1 VPARSPGLSAAV
13 LAYPLEGQMAQ
24 LKLGPRV
31 LVVLDTSMAWSRGV
45 LRGFTDVARRQ
56 AWTLL
61 HYHPYADLGW
71 LVQLWS
77 PVVVVLQWSHFRN
90 VADAL
95 ESCTVVSVNDDC
107 SAEGVASVCLDE
119 RGNGQLAAI
128 HLLSKGFRE
137 LTTFRFN
144 DMAFAVARERGFS
157 ETVRAND
164 ARLVPGWWIEGADPP
179 RFHEDAPAIMSW
191 VERLPTPCGM
201 FTCTDSWARV
211 VARYAQVAGVRIPED
226 VALIGVDNDTV
237 ECELASPPLSSVA
250 VPWRT
255 VGEKAAW
262 LVGRALAGLSI
273 AGQRIVVPPVD
284 VIPRRS
290 TDVTAVDDPVVA
302 RVTSWILEHVSRRLT
317 LQAIARATSCSRQ
330 TLEARFRASVGRTV
344 MQEVRRAR
352 VDVARRL
359 LSTTNL
365 SLPLIARQ
373 CGFTSAAVL
382 HAVFRRETGMPP
394 GAYRQR
400 FRGLHL
406 RDE

>member
-1 VPARSPGLSAAV
+1 
-13 LAYPLEGQMAQ
+13 MAQ
-24 LKLGPRV
+24 PKLGPRV
-31 LVVLDTSMAWSRGV
+31 LIVLDTSMAWSRGV
-45 LRGFTDVARRQ
+45 LAGFTDVARRQ

-61 HYHPYADLGW
+61 HYHAYADLRW

-77 PVVVVLQWSHFRN
+77 PVVVVLQWSLFR
-90 VADAL
+90 ARAHAL
-95 ESCTVVSVNDDC
+95 ESCAVVSVNDDC

-119 RGNGQLAAI
+119 RGIGELAAI
-128 HLLSKGFRE
+128 HLLGKGLRE

-144 DMAFAVARERGFS
+144 DMAFATARERAFH
-157 ETVRAND
+157 ETVKANG
-164 ARLVPGWWIEGADPP
+164 ARLVPSWWIDGADPP
-179 RFHEDAPAIMSW
+179 RFHEDPSAIVSW
-191 VERLPTPCGM
+191 LERLPRPCGM
-201 FTCTDSWARV
+201 FTCSDSWGRV

-226 VALIGVDNDTV
+226 LALLGVDNDTV
-237 ECELASPPLSSVA
+237 ECGLASPPLSSVA

-262 LVGRALAGLSI
+262 FVGRSLAGVPI

-302 RVTSWILEHVSRRLT
+302 RATSWIAEHVSRRLT
-317 LQAIARATSCSRQ
+317 LHGIARATSCSRQ
-330 TLEARFRASVGRTV
+330 LLEERFRASVGRTV

-352 VDVARRL
+352 VDLARQL

-365 SLPLIARQ
+365 PMQLIARQ
-373 CGFTSAAVL
+373 CGFTSAGLL
-382 HAVFRRETGMPP
+382 HAVFRREAGIPP

>member
-1 VPARSPGLSAAV
+1 
-13 LAYPLEGQMAQ
+13 MAQ
-24 LKLGPRV
+24 PKLGPRV
-31 LVVLDTSMAWSRGV
+31 LIVLDASTAWSRGA

-61 HYHPYADLGW
+61 HYHASTDLKW
-71 LVQLWS
+71 LVQLWR
-77 PVVVVLQWSHFRN
+77 PVVVVLQWSRFRD
-90 VADAL
+90 VADVL
-95 ESCTVVSVNDDC
+95 ESCTAVSVNDDC
-107 SAEGVASVCLDE
+107 SADGVASVCLDE
-119 RGNGQLAAI
+119 WGIGELAAI
-128 HLLSKGFRE
+128 HLLTKGLRE

-144 DMAFAVARERGFS
+144 DMAFATARERGFH
-157 ETVRAND
+157 ETVTANG
-164 ARLVPGWWIEGADPP
+164 ARFVPGWWIDGADPP
-179 RFHEDAPAIMSW
+179 RFHEDPAAIMSW
-191 VERLPTPCGM
+191 LQRLPRPCGM

-226 VALIGVDNDTV
+226 LALIGVDNDTV
-237 ECELASPPLSSVA
+237 DCELASPPLSSVA

-262 LVGRALAGLSI
+262 LVGRALAGVSI

-290 TDVTAVDDPVVA
+290 SDVTAVDDPLVA
-302 RVTSWILEHVSRRLT
+302 RVTSWIAEHVSRRLT

-330 TLEARFRASVGRTV
+330 MLEERFRASIGRTV

-352 VDVARRL
+352 VDVARQL

-373 CGFTSAAVL
+373 CGFSSAALL